1 MNEASLFKLKIEGKL
16 RHAVENGELVLHY
29 QPQVN
34 MATGR
39 ISGAESLLRWHD
51 PELGKISPEVF
62 VPIAEEYGLIIPIS
76 EWLVRE
82 ACQQGQ
88 QWLDKYNCPIT
99 MAINISAVH
108 FNGHD
113 LEGLIAKTLKHSGYE
128 PQYLEVELTES
139 SILNDPGQAIQTLTN
154 LQRMGLQTS
163 LDDFGTGYSSLNYLM
178 RLPLNKLKIDRS
190 FVQNLDMNDRGIAII
205 SAIIAMAHSLN
216 LEVIAEGV
224 EDEKHIHLLRQ
235 MKCDILQGYYIAR
248 PMPAMDFEQLLSNSC
263 KLIA

>member
-1 MNEASLFKLKIEGKL
+1 
-16 RHAVENGELVLHY
+16 
-29 QPQVN
+29 
-34 MATGR
+34 
-39 ISGAESLLRWHD
+39 
-51 PELGKISPEVF
+51 
-62 VPIAEEYGLIIPIS
+62 
-76 EWLVRE
+76 
-82 ACQQGQ
+82 
-88 QWLDKYNCPIT
+88 
-99 MAINISAVH
+99 
-108 FNGHD
+108 
-113 LEGLIAKTLKHSGYE
+113 
-128 PQYLEVELTES
+128 VELTES
-139 SILNDPGQAIQTLTN
+139 SILNDPDQAIRTLTN

-190 FVQNLDMNDRGIAII
+190 FVQNLDMNERGIAII

-224 EDEKHIHLLRQ
+224 EDEKHIHLLHQ